1 MAAIDPTAEP
11 QIDDTLPDGPPR
23 ATLKII
29 RVPFD
34 ADSDDESDEDN
45 DPDVDDIEARLG
57 LDDSEE
63 DDSDDEANGG
73 PGEKTKQA
81 RTAALLE
88 ALKKEAAEEDS
99 DMEDVDL
106 TNGINGKVKKG
117 KAKASD
123 EEDSEEDSE
132 SGDDEDLGVEEFV
145 ICTLDSN
152 QVSFSLQIFPS
163 LLLTSLPALSA
174 DP

>member
-11 QIDDTLPDGPPR
+11 QVDDSLPDGPPR

-29 RVPFD
+29 RVPFE
-34 ADSDDESDEDN
+34 ADSDDEDFDED
-45 DPDVDDIEARLG
+45 DSDYDDVAAIERRLG
-57 LDDSEE
+57 VADSDS

-88 ALKKEAAEEDS
+88 ALKKKAAEDDS
-99 DMEDVDL
+99 DLEDAGL
-106 TNGINGKVKKG
+106 TNGVNGKAKKG

-123 EEDSEEDSE
+123 EEDSEDDSD

-145 ICTLDSN
+145 VCTLDSN
-152 QVSFSLQIFPS
+152 QVRSYREEMS
-163 LLLTSLPALSA
+163 TSCC
-174 DP
+174 